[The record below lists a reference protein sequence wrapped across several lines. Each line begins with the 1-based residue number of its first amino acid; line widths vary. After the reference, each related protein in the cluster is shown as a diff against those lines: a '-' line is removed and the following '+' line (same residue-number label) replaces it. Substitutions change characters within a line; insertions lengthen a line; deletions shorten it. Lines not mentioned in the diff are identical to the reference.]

1 MKRKSDEI
9 FNKIFYV
16 TREEDYSQY
25 ETILVCDHKWSKWC
39 HKVCILWP
47 IPLQWHSNYNVPLL
61 TAIN

>member
-25 ETILVCDHKWSKWC
+25 ETILICLRPQTIQMVAQSMHT
-39 HKVCILWP
+39 VA
-47 IPLQWHSNYNVPLL
+47 HSPAMAFEL
-61 TAIN
+61 

>member
-25 ETILVCDHKWSKWC
+25 ETVCHHKWSKWC
-39 HKVCILWP
+39 HKVCILWL
-47 IPLQWHSNYNVPLL
+47 IPLQWHLDYNVPLL